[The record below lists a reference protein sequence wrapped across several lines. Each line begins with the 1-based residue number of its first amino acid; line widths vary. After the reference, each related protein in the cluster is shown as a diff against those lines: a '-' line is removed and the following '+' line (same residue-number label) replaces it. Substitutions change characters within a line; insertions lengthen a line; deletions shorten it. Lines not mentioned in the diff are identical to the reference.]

1 MKDIPASVIQGLVA
15 AKIGETVAGNYVKL
29 QEGWSVDDVQNQAD
43 GSVKMAV
50 FYSILFLDLAEQKY
64 YSVMQAG
71 TVLANDRNSSGLV
84 VQQPFDYS
92 GSDFMM
98 DALDSWPVNVPYPT
112 FQAERA
118 DG

>member
-1 MKDIPASVIQGLVA
+1 MKDIPGSVLHGLIA

-29 QEGWSVDDVQNQAD
+29 QEGWSVDGVQNQAD

-64 YSVMQAG
+64 YSIMQVG
-71 TVLANDRNSSGLV
+71 TVLSKDQHGDLV
-84 VQQPFDYS
+84 VAQPFKSLRPDS
-92 GSDFMM
+92 IM
-98 DALDSWPVNVPYPT
+98 DVLDSWPVNVPYPT